1 MSYEIRETTEGG
13 LRVTVSH
20 YKESENIVDI
30 FPPCYTHDTTRS
42 REARLD
48 MVDAIIRNLEGVIRE
63 QIAQEVEGR
72 VITWASLEGGVPLH
86 SDCWHCGYA
95 PVTNTCDDSR
105 EYFGKAINKQ
115 YAAIVRGTK

>member
-63 QIAQEVEGR
+63 QIAQDIVR
-72 VITWASLEGGVPLH
+72 KMV
-86 SDCWHCGYA
+86 CHC
-95 PVTNTCDDSR
+95 PSIEFFDDWCVHK
-105 EYFGKAINKQ
+105 EA
-115 YAAIVRGTK
+115 AAIVRGTK